1 MPIPPPPVLSDDQ
14 TAALDVLL
22 ATLRGPSRE
31 ASLAGAAGTG
41 KTTLMRALLAAWGAS
56 NVLLLAPTGKA
67 ARRLSE
73 VTGYEAGTVHGALYG
88 LVEEEQRKDK
98 REREKLVFGDRK
110 VMTVS
115 LVVVD
120 EASMVNRSLAADVR
134 EACQEGHAALL
145 WVGDHEQ
152 LPPVEGDRGVD
163 LDNATAVLTQVH
175 RQALESPVLDLA
187 TRIRERRGASFD
199 RWTEADGA
207 CSRTSIRRVE
217 DAVRWAEEA
226 PAERVLLT
234 WTNRVRSSANAV
246 TRRLRDLPPH
256 TLVSGERIVVTFN
269 HHGLGVMN
277 GETFAVTRVERCDDL
292 SDALEREIVWAWL
305 EGRTAPVL
313 LCPEVFDNVPQGVTE
328 RAHNRAVWG
337 PIFQTGR
344 EDILPLMERAG
355 WDWTDL
361 KTWRGRVAGR
371 ALQATYAYCLTAHKA
386 QGSQYASVGF
396 VSCPA
401 LRNYADKD
409 FVRRLVYT
417 AVTRS
422 ERQFRAFTLGASPE
436 AEAEAL
442 PAK

>member
-1 MPIPPPPVLSDDQ
+1 MPTTPVVLSDDQ
-14 TAALDVLL
+14 TAALAALL
-22 ATLRGPSRE
+22 AALRDGGE

-73 VTGYEAGTVHGALYG
+73 VTGYEAGTIHGALYG

-98 REREKLVFGDRK
+98 RDRERERLVFGDRK
-110 VMTVS
+110 SLPVS

-120 EASMVNRSLAADVR
+120 EASMVNAALAADVR

-163 LDNATAVLTQVH
+163 LDHATALLTQVH

-187 TRIRERRGASFD
+187 TRIREGRGASFD
-199 RWTEADGA
+199 RWTDTDGA

-234 WTNRVRSSANAV
+234 WTNRVRSQANQI
-246 TRRLRDLPPH
+246 TRRLRGLEPR
-256 TLVSGERIVVTFN
+256 TLVAGERIVCTFN
-269 HHGLGVMN
+269 HHGAGAMN

-305 EGRTAPVL
+305 EGRSSPVL
-313 LCPEVFDNVPQGVTE
+313 LCPSIFDNVPDGVTE

-337 PIFQTGR
+337 PIFRTAR
-344 EDILPLMERAG
+344 ADILPLMERAG
-355 WDWTDL
+355 WGWSDL
-361 KTWRGRVAGR
+361 KAWRGRVAGR
-371 ALQATYAYCLTAHKA
+371 ALQATYAYALTAHKA
-386 QGSQYASVGF
+386 QGSQYPSVGF
-396 VSCPA
+396 VSCPS
-401 LRNYADKD
+401 LRGYPDRD

-417 AVTRS
+417 ATTRA
-422 ERQFRAFTLGASPE
+422 ERQFRAFTLGASTE